1 MEFESRMKAI
11 AKRLLDLSAVSISA
25 LCLAHCLALPVL
37 AAMLPLA
44 NAVVQSEWVHAVFVL
59 IAAPLSA
66 LALLHGGARHRAPTP
81 WLALAGLGLALLALG
96 AIGWPDR
103 DWETPITVMGS
114 LCLATVHLWNWRRHA
129 LSTSRAMG

>member
-1 MEFESRMKAI
+1 MKAI

-44 NAVVQSEWVHAVFVL
+44 SAWVQTEWVHAVFVL

-66 LALLHGGARHRAPTP
+66 IALLHGGPAHRTPAR
-81 WLALAGLGLALLALG
+81 WLALAGLGVALLAFG
-96 AIGWPDR
+96 AVGWPDR
-103 DWETPITVMGS
+103 SWETPITVAGS
-114 LCLATVHLWNWRRHA
+114 LCLATVHLWNWRRHSLGA
-129 LSTSRAMG
+129 ATRAVG